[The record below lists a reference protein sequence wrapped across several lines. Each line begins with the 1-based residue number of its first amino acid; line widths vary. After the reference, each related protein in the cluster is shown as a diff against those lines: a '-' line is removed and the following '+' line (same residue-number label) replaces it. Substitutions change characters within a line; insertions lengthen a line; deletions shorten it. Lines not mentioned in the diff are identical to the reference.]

1 MKKKIVMLI
10 FACVCVVLLV
20 VWCSEDTIV
29 EPPLGAVSGHVFEAG
44 TTTIIDSAR
53 IYFSNSGH
61 DTFTDE
67 TGYYS
72 IIAFPGSY
80 TLMAERDG
88 YQGSS
93 AEIRV
98 LPADTI
104 TQDFELGH

>member
-20 VWCSEDTIV
+20 VWCSEDTIG
-29 EPPLGAVSGHVFEAG
+29 EPPLGAVSGHVFESG
-44 TTTIIDSAR
+44 TLNPIDSVKVYVSATDV
-53 IYFSNSGH
+53 FA
-61 DTFTDE
+61 FTDE
-67 TGYYS
+67 NGYYIFS
-72 IIAFPGSY
+72 TFPASVTIIA
-80 TLMAERDG
+80 EKNG